1 MATTAWQG
9 LPDMNPSIRALVC
22 VQADQMGSFNSF
34 LDPKMNRLSQAV
46 ALPAGRS
53 AVWDAMTSQFPAR
66 IWLFIN
72 YVVTYCTSE
81 ALSIFF
87 S

>member
-9 LPDMNPSIRALVC
+9 LPDMNPSIRA
-22 VQADQMGSFNSF
+22 
-34 LDPKMNRLSQAV
+34 
-46 ALPAGRS
+46 
-53 AVWDAMTSQFPAR
+53 AVWDAMVSQFPAR
-66 IWLFIN
+66 IWLLIN